1 MIYKNSQSGRSM
13 IEVMGYMAAVMAV
26 VAGISKLLSGV
37 YAEYKISK
45 GSIQLAELAGAITK
59 SSAIDANYTTII
71 GQIKGTDND
80 EKLNEE
86 GRKLIPT
93 SYRVVADTDG
103 KIKTIKNVFG
113 GEVQI
118 GIPPEEGKFS
128 ITFEGLTREQ
138 CVEMAMKEWEHNKI
152 VDLDSIIINN
162 TYHWYWPIYSSST
175 PGAYQLPT
183 TRSAL
188 TGKSA
193 DDMGQCSN
201 DKGNTIMW
209 VFN

>member
-1 MIYKNSQSGRSM
+1 MMYENSQSGRSM

-80 EKLNEE
+80 KKLNEE

-93 SYRVVADTDG
+93 SYRVVANTDG
-103 KIKTIKNVFG
+103 TIKAIKNVFG

-118 GIPPEEGKFS
+118 GIPEEGKFS

-152 VDLDSIIINN
+152 VDLDSIIING

-188 TGKSA
+188 TGK
-193 DDMGQCSN
+193 DLEDKGQCSK
-201 DKGNTIMW
+201 DKGNNITW

>member
-1 MIYKNSQSGRSM
+1 MPIHNKLVRDKIPEI
-13 IEVMGYMAAVMAV
+13 IENTGKTAYCHT
-26 VAGISKLLSGV
+26 LNEE
-37 YAEYKISK
+37 EYI
-45 GSIQLAELAGAITK
+45 AELDK
-59 SSAIDANYTTII
+59 
-71 GQIKGTDND
+71 
-80 EKLNEE
+80 KLNEE

-93 SYRVVADTDG
+93 SYRVVANTDG
-103 KIKTIKNVFG
+103 TIKAIKNVFG

-118 GIPPEEGKFS
+118 GIPEEGKFS

-152 VDLDSIIINN
+152 VDLDSIIING

-188 TGKSA
+188 TGK
-193 DDMGQCSN
+193 DLEDKGQCSK
-201 DKGNTIMW
+201 DKGNNITW